1 MLLMKCERAIEWA
14 NRVLFKSQS
23 KEPMSVAGPVW
34 EGAAN
39 PNPQTNEREFFLCQV
54 SEKFYVKLI

>member
-1 MLLMKCERAIEWA
+1 MFLMKSERAIEWA

-23 KEPMSVAGPVW
+23 KEPMSAADSQSVAGLVW

-39 PNPQTNEREFFLCQV
+39 SNPLTNKRVYPL
-54 SEKFYVKLI
+54 SSL